1 MAWRSSLAYS
11 DSGSTSAA
19 GVANFEHLSTAASY
33 PATRNTRRLAAT
45 MEALPSG
52 YRFTIVLQRIPSAVV
67 VLGSSILVTTQELT
81 KFCPYIKYREET
93 THGSHAQTPART
105 ASALPR
111 LRVGLGCVCC
121 AARRSRPS
129 ASALPRLCGAGC
141 SSRRARSRPPLALLA
156 LVLGLRSALQAV
168 CSAVPPPLVAP
179 VLPSPSPRWGGC
191 SCCGAPRGFAC
202 ASALRRCL
210 AAARSACR
218 GGALP
223 VASGLARPRSVPL
236 RLALRRC
243 GGGLPRAVGLS
254 AALLAALRQGCHG
267 LRLAALGLPLPRA
280 LRPPP
285 RSLRRSRRAPPL
297 RPLGC
302 GLGLRLRLASAPPAR
317 GAEASSARRCRSAP
331 PSANKRRAAG
341 AWGFG
346 SLRSLPVLRV
356 AAPLLPSPPSLESG
370 QKKKARDFPAP
381 RLNKTVYYFV

>member
-19 GVANFEHLSTAASY
+19 GVANFGHLSTAASY

-81 KFCPYIKYREET
+81 KFRPYIKYREET

-156 LVLGLRSALQAV
+156 LVLGLRSALQRYAAQ
-168 CSAVPPPLVAP
+168 CRPLSSRLCCPRPRP
-179 VLPSPSPRWGGC
+179 VG
-191 SCCGAPRGFAC
+191 
-202 ASALRRCL
+202 
-210 AAARSACR
+210 AAARAAALL
-218 GGALP
+218 GA
-223 VASGLARPRSVPL
+223 SLAP
-236 RLALRRC
+236 RRC
-243 GGGLPRAVGLS
+243 GV
-254 AALLAALRQGCHG
+254 ALR
-267 LRLAALGLPLPRA
+267 
-280 LRPPP
+280 
-285 RSLRRSRRAPPL
+285 RRAPPVGAA
-297 RPLGC
+297 RCPSRR
-302 GLGLRLRLASAPPAR
+302 GLRARAPSRCASRCGAAAAGFLAPWVSRLPSSPRFGKGVTGCAPYPALALAS
-317 GAEASSARRCRSAP
+317 
-331 PSANKRRAAG
+331 RAA
-341 AWGFG
+341 
-346 SLRSLPVLRV
+346 S
-356 AAPLLPSPPSLESG
+356 AAS
-370 QKKKARDFPAP
+370 FPAP
-381 RLNKTVYYFV
+381 LAARSSAAPPRLRPRASAAPCLRSSRPRR